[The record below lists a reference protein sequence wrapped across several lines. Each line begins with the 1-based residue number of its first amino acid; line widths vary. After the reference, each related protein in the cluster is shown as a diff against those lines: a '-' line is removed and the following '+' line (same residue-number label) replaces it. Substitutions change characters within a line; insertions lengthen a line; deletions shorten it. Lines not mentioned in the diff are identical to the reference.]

1 MKLYNWLNFSFFFN
15 LLIIFMHIEKIILFR
30 DRSQN
35 MKKKIYKQIINLN
48 ESRTGLIIKI
58 TKYLL
63 TSY

>member
-35 MKKKIYKQIINLN
+35 MKKKYI
-48 ESRTGLIIKI
+48 
-58 TKYLL
+58 
-63 TSY
+63 